1 MESRALFIHARR
13 VLYHQAISPGT
24 PSHFN
29 IKAAEPEKK
38 KVMNLPLDNFNFNT
52 WMNSLD
58 KGLVLYEVYC
68 IKWM

>member
-38 KVMNLPLDNFNFNT
+38 KESHEFALRQF
-52 WMNSLD
+52 
-58 KGLVLYEVYC
+58 
-68 IKWM
+68 